1 MVVEFVISSEG
12 AQRVDHAVRVQF
24 PEVSRRV
31 VQTWFA
37 QGLVKLDGKVVKKGV
52 VAVGGQVCRVEVE
65 PETLQPK
72 PAAVSHLTV
81 LLDTPQVVVVD
92 KAAGV
97 PSAALAGAQHSCD
110 SVATQLLALY
120 PHMADV
126 GYSPWDAGLIH
137 RLDTNTSGVLV
148 AAKTTEVFHR
158 LTERLRQGAIDKTY
172 LAWANAIPPHPR
184 GRVTTPLRSD
194 PRHNKRMIADR
205 TQERGM
211 KACETTYEVLATE
224 GQYCLI
230 RAKASVATRHQVRAH
245 LAEVGCPLV
254 GDTLYRG
261 LALPGLA
268 RHALHA
274 EWVSYPGDDVVE
286 AFACSAPVP
295 PELAQ
300 LTPNAVEGLRQH
312 TVVAARAV
320 TREH

>member
-1 MVVEFVISSEG
+1 MVVEFVIGSEG
-12 AQRVDHAVRVQF
+12 TQRVDHAVRLQF

-37 QGLVKLDGKVVKKGV
+37 QGLVRLDGKVVKKGV
-52 VAVGGQVCRVEVE
+52 VAVAGQICRVDVE
-65 PETLQPK
+65 LEALQPR
-72 PAAVSHLTV
+72 PAVVSRLTI

-92 KAAGV
+92 KTAGV
-97 PSAALAGAQHSCD
+97 PSAALAGAQQSCD
-110 SVATQLLALY
+110 SVAAQLLTLY

-148 AAKTTEVFHR
+148 AAKTKEVFHR

-172 LAWANAIPPHPR
+172 LAWANATPLLARDTIK
-184 GRVTTPLRSD
+184 TPLRSD
-194 PRHNKRMIADR
+194 PRHNKRMIAAR
-205 TQERGM
+205 TQERGI

-245 LAEVGCPLV
+245 LAEIGCPLV
-254 GDTLYRG
+254 GDVLYRG
-261 LALPGLA
+261 AALPGLE

-286 AFACSAPVP
+286 AFTCRAPVP
-295 PELAQ
+295 SELAR
-300 LTPNAVEGLRQH
+300 LTPSAVERLRQ
-312 TVVAARAV
+312 
-320 TREH
+320 EPSSK